1 MEYTGANLFVKNIVE
16 IIKEHKIIASI
27 VWLVFMG
34 FALRKLSKKIMIII
48 LRKVF

>member
-34 FALRKLSKKIMIII
+34 FALRKLSKKDNDYY
-48 LRKVF
+48 LRKAF